1 MMTLTNASIMF
12 TAFIISTVAV
22 IIVFV
27 SGMTSGVVRMN
38 TLLTR
43 TFFAFFMTG
52 AATYFLLMLF
62 DWYYEKQHKKFAEVN
77 EEPQPPKDE
86 VDISAEAETKAAQP
100 AQTEQPEQTPQPS
113 QPAQPTFQP
122 MNFGGQ

>member
-1 MMTLTNASIMF
+1 MITLTNASIMF

-22 IIVFV
+22 VIVFV

-43 TFFAFFMTG
+43 TVFAFFMTG
-52 AATYFLLMLF
+52 SATYFLLMLF

-77 EEPQPPKDE
+77 AEPQPPKDE
-86 VDISAEAETKAAQP
+86 VTVSADAQAAQSEQPP
-100 AQTEQPEQTPQPS
+100 AQSEQPS

-122 MNFGGQ
+122 MNLGNS

>member
-1 MMTLTNASIMF
+1 MTLTNASIMF

-38 TLLTR
+38 TLLMR

-62 DWYYEKQHKKFAEVN
+62 DWYYEKQHKKFAEVD
-77 EEPQPPKDE
+77 EEQQPSKDE
-86 VDISAEAETKAAQP
+86 VNISDEAKEQAAKP
-100 AQTEQPEQTPQPS
+100 AQPEQAARSEQPA

-122 MNFGGQ
+122 MNLGGN

>member
-1 MMTLTNASIMF
+1 MTLTNASIMF

-38 TLLTR
+38 TLLMR

-62 DWYYEKQHKKFAEVN
+62 DWYYEKQHKKFAEVDA
-77 EEPQPPKDE
+77 ETQPPKDE
-86 VDISAEAETKAAQP
+86 VNISAEAKAQAAQP
-100 AQTEQPEQTPQPS
+100 AQSEQPPQPA

-122 MNFGGQ
+122 MNLGN

>member
-1 MMTLTNASIMF
+1 MTLTNASIMF

-38 TLLTR
+38 TLLMR

-77 EEPQPPKDE
+77 AESEPPKDE
-86 VDISAEAETKAAQP
+86 VDISAEAETKAAQA
-100 AQTEQPEQTPQPS
+100 AQTAQSEQSP

-122 MNFGGQ
+122 MNFGGN